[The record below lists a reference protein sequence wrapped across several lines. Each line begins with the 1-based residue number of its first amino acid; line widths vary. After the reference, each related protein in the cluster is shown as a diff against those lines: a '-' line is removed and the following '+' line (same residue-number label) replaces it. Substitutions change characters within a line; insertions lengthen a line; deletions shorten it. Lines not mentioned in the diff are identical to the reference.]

1 MNVFTKTLS
10 IAVLSGALFATTA
23 ETTQATTS
31 GVDGASRT
39 TWGWNLG
46 GVVTELPISQ
56 ALDSGFAVLMSNIYY
71 SHYLS
76 NPDDYFRTAATLGL
90 YGFQIIL
97 PVPYAAL
104 DFYLGSPVNDIQ
116 FKGSVGGFYDITV
129 GGHAGV
135 AVGAGVL
142 LKNTFNVSF
151 FMVPF
156 GKDADRDY
164 LEFVGKREVPKAC
177 TKDDPC
183 VETPYFGLFVGFQY

>member
-1 MNVFTKTLS
+1 MNALSKTLS
-10 IAVLSGALFATTA
+10 IAVLSGSLFATAA
-23 ETTQATTS
+23 EEIPGMHQAPEE
-31 GVDGASRT
+31 VSRT

-46 GVVTELPISQ
+46 GVVTEIPISQ
-56 ALDSGFAVLMSNIYY
+56 AIDSGFAVLMSNIYY
-71 SHYLS
+71 SHYLGD
-76 NPDDYFRTAATLGL
+76 PRDYFRTAATLGL

-104 DFYLGSPVNDIQ
+104 DFYLGEPVNDIQ

-129 GGHAGV
+129 GGHGGI

-142 LKNTFNVSF
+142 FKNRVNFSF

-164 LEFVGKREVPKAC
+164 LEFVGDRDVAKAC